1 MDSTLFRVVGFYI
14 PPVNPVQSGDRYYA
28 GMIPLLM
35 LFHVSFSWGLLAFS
49 CVE

>member
-35 LFHVSFSWGLLAFS
+35 LFHCFILLGVAFS